1 MNATDL
7 SGLATFL
14 VEAYATATTREDL
27 AGAITRA
34 QQTAGEM
41 RRDGESVEY
50 LGALFVPGDEV
61 VFHVIAARDIG
72 VVRGFCGR
80 SAITCERIVESILI
94 DGGPSGRAKSPSQLP
109 LRPPRVRAPAT
120 RR

>member
-14 VEAYATATTREDL
+14 VEAYATVTTRDDP
-27 AGAITRA
+27 AGSIARA

-41 RRDGESVEY
+41 RADGEPLEY

-61 VFHVIAARDIG
+61 IFHVIAAHDIG
-72 VVRGFCGR
+72 VVRGFCAR
-80 SAITCERIVESILI
+80 SAITSERIVESILI
-94 DGGPSGRAKSPSQLP
+94 DGGPPGPSTPPRSPV
-109 LRPPRVRAPAT
+109 LRLPRVRA
-120 RR
+120 